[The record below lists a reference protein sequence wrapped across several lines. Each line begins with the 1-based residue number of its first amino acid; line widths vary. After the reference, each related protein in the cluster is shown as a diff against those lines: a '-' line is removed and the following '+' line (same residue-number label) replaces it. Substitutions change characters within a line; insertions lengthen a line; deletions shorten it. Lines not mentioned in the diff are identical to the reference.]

1 MTPSE
6 YRRTRPPSRPATRA
20 ADPRFRPSRLET
32 GRLRLSPAAPRA
44 GNPLPRLEP
53 PEPDAEL
60 RESEARHRSVLAALA
75 EGVVLQYAD
84 GSIGACNESACRIL
98 GLSQDQIMGRT
109 SLDPRWQAIHEDGS
123 PFPGEDHP
131 AMVTLRTGE
140 PLAEVI
146 MGIRRP
152 DREQVWISINTQP
165 LFREGQEAA
174 DWGDPPFAV
183 VASFIDITERKLAEE
198 QLLYGAYHDA
208 LTGLPNRARFLER
221 LSEALERIEE
231 HRTDQPSLAVLFLDL
246 DRFKNI
252 NDSLGHLAG
261 DELLQQV
268 ALRLRECVRPPDT
281 VSRFGGDE
289 FALLLERLA
298 GEEDARQVAQRIQDA
313 LALPFDL
320 RGHEVFTSASIGIAL
335 GHSEEIAPENLLREA
350 DTAMYGAKSQGR
362 ARCQV
367 FGAAMHARAVSRLHL
382 ENDLRRALERREMGL
397 VYQPI
402 VELPSRRLA
411 GFEALLRW
419 HHPQRGLVGPVEFI
433 PEIEENGLIVPLGAW
448 VLAEACRQG
457 RLWRE
462 RYPGREPFLGI
473 NISAR
478 QFHREGFAEDV
489 ARLLA
494 ETGFPA
500 RSLHL
505 ELTEST
511 LLETGEAAQ
520 ASLLRLRESGAR
532 IDIDDFGSGYSSLSY
547 LRRLR
552 LDSLKIDRS
561 FVADLGRA
569 PGGLEI
575 VRAILTLGSS
585 LGLEVIAEGIETA
598 EQLDQLVALGCRYG
612 QGFLFSPPLDAG
624 AAALWIE
631 AMES

>member
-1 MTPSE
+1 
-6 YRRTRPPSRPATRA
+6 
-20 ADPRFRPSRLET
+20 
-32 GRLRLSPAAPRA
+32 
-44 GNPLPRLEP
+44 
-53 PEPDAEL
+53 
-60 RESEARHRSVLAALA
+60 VLAALA

-84 GSIGACNESACRIL
+84 GSIGACNESASRIL
-98 GLSQDQIMGRT
+98 GLTQDQMMGRT

-123 PFPGEDHP
+123 LFPGEDHP

-140 PLAEVI
+140 PLAEVV

-165 LFREGQEAA
+165 LFREGRPGEWE
-174 DWGDPPFAV
+174 DRPFAV
-183 VASFIDITERKLAEE
+183 VASFVDITERKLAEE

-221 LSEALERIEE
+221 LREALKCLPNSRE
-231 HRTDQPSLAVLFLDL
+231 DGLSLAVLFLDL
-246 DRFKNI
+246 DRFKTI

-261 DELLQQV
+261 DQLLQQV
-268 ALRLRECVRPPDT
+268 AARLRECLRPADM

-289 FALLLERLA
+289 FALLIESLN
-298 GEEDARQVAQRIQDA
+298 GEEDARQLAQRIQDA

-320 RGHEVFTSASIGIAL
+320 RGHEVFISASIGIAL
-335 GHSEEIAPENLLREA
+335 AHSEAISPEDLLREA
-350 DTAMYGAKSQGR
+350 DTAMYGAKGQGR
-362 ARCQV
+362 ARYQI
-367 FGAAMHARAVSRLHL
+367 FGAAMHARAIARLHL
-382 ENDLRRALERREMGL
+382 ENDLRRALERREMRL

-419 HHPQRGLVGPVEFI
+419 QHPQRGTVGPVEFI
-433 PEIEENGLIVPLGAW
+433 PETEENGLIVPLGAW

-457 RLWRE
+457 RLWRD
-462 RYPGREPFLGI
+462 RFPGRNPFLGV

-478 QFHREGFAEDV
+478 QFHREGFADDV
-489 ARLLA
+489 DSILA

-500 RSLHL
+500 RCLHL

-511 LLETGEAAQ
+511 LLDTGEAARS
-520 ASLLRLRESGAR
+520 SLQRLREVGAR
-532 IDIDDFGSGYSSLSY
+532 VDIDDFGSGYSSLSY

-561 FVADLGRA
+561 FVADLGRG

-575 VRAILTLGSS
+575 VQAILTLGSS
-585 LGLEVIAEGIETA
+585 LGLEVIAEGIENE
-598 EQLDQLVALGCRYG
+598 EQLARLLALGCRYG
-612 QGFLFSPPLDAG
+612 QGFLFSPPLDAE
-624 AAALWIE
+624 AAAVWIE
-631 AMES
+631 RMAG

>member
-1 MTPSE
+1 M
-6 YRRTRPPSRPATRA
+6 RA

-32 GRLRLSPAAPRA
+32 GRLRLHPAAPRA
-44 GNPLPRLEP
+44 GLRALH

-98 GLSQDQIMGRT
+98 GLTQDQIMGRT
-109 SLDPRWQAIHEDGS
+109 SLDPRWQAVHEDGS

-165 LFREGQEAA
+165 LFREGQER
-174 DWGDPPFAV
+174 DWEDPPFAV
-183 VASFIDITERKLAEE
+183 VASFVDITGRKLAEE

-208 LTGLPNRARFLER
+208 LTGLPNRTRFLER
-221 LSEALERIEE
+221 LREALERAQAGP
-231 HRTDQPSLAVLFLDL
+231 TDEPSLAVLFLDL
-246 DRFKNI
+246 DRFKTI

-261 DELLQQV
+261 DELLRQTAV
-268 ALRLRECVRPPDT
+268 RLRECLRPADT

-289 FALLLERLA
+289 FALLIEELA
-298 GEEDARQVAQRIQDA
+298 GEDDARRVALRIQDA

-335 GHSEEIAPENLLREA
+335 GHAEEISPEDLLREA
-350 DTAMYGAKSQGR
+350 DTAMYGAKGQGR
-362 ARCQV
+362 ARYEV
-367 FGAAMHARAVSRLHL
+367 FGAAMHARAVARLHL

-402 VELPSRRLA
+402 VCLSSRRLA

-433 PEIEENGLIVPLGAW
+433 PETEENGLIIPLGAW

-478 QFHREGFAEDV
+478 QFHREGFADDV
-489 ARLLA
+489 ERLLE
-494 ETGFPA
+494 ETGFPP
-500 RSLHL
+500 RCLHL

-511 LLETGEAAQ
+511 LLDTGEAAQ
-520 ASLLRLRESGAR
+520 SSLQRLREVGAR

-561 FVADLGRA
+561 FVADLGRT

-598 EQLDQLVALGCRYG
+598 EQLDQLLALGCRYG
-612 QGFLFSPPLDAG
+612 QGFLFSPPLDAEV
-624 AAALWIE
+624 AALWIE
-631 AMES
+631 GMES